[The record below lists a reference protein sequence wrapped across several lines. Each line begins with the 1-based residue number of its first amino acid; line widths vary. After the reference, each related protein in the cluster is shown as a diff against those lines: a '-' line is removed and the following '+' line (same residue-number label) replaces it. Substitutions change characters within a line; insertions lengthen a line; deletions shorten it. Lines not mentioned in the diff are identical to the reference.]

1 MKFSAVILGSI
12 FSWSWLCAES
22 LTQADLE
29 ELRARLKAI
38 QEGAIDHQEKRFKG
52 AAEDF
57 RAALQDENAALD
69 LYLKC
74 VELVDYTEQ
83 QKKGQDFRD
92 WKRENE
98 ARLKNPEFRQA
109 LRYQLN
115 WLSLTIRAAARP
127 AEIHKLSPDALDA
140 LRAIFANAKN
150 IAGQREL
157 LNRPVLDS
165 VYARAYQIGDL
176 ELKNW
181 PTSPLQVS
189 AIFDQIILPPLR
201 QPDSIA
207 SLSSAWDS
215 RIQMELAKV
224 AEFSGPKPE
233 ASGLQR
239 SEPQSPAEIA
249 FRKEQ
254 LPDLLW
260 KKQVDLFQCGDQRA
274 AALRMLTHINDHMT
288 SSQASAWIEQF
299 QQLVSPSAR
308 PAQQNGSPE

>member
-1 MKFSAVILGSI
+1 MRRTLLVLSAFFSLP
-12 FSWSWLCAES
+12 WLSAEP

-29 ELRARLKAI
+29 ELRERLKAI
-38 QEGAIDHQEKRFKG
+38 QEGATAHQDKRFKG

-57 RAALQDENAALD
+57 RSALQDENAALD

-74 VELVDYTEQ
+74 VELVDFTEQ

-98 ARLKNPEFRQA
+98 DRLKNPQFRQA
-109 LRYQLN
+109 LRFQLN
-115 WLSLTIRAAARP
+115 WLALTMRAAARP
-127 AEIHKLSPDALDA
+127 TEIHKLSPEALEA

-165 VYARAYQIGDL
+165 VYARAYKIGDL

-189 AIFDQIILPPLR
+189 AIFEQIILPPLR
-201 QPDSIA
+201 KPDSITA
-207 SLSSAWDS
+207 LAAAWDS

-224 AEFSGPKPE
+224 AEFSGPQPE

-239 SEPQSPAEIA
+239 GEPQSPAELT

-254 LPDLLW
+254 LPELLW
-260 KKQVDLFQCGDQRA
+260 KKQVDLFQCGDQRG
-274 AALRMLTHINDHMT
+274 AALRMLTHINDHIT
-288 SSQASAWIEQF
+288 SSHASQWIEQF
-299 QQLVSPSAR
+299 QQLVSPTPK
-308 PAQQNGSPE
+308 PAPTTGSP